1 MWSLISDPQKYV
13 TFQRGYLMFPW
24 LRSARLHR
32 VLSFAALFLLNVEHP
47 VAARAGVVRILEVV
61 HEEGDQAAAQ
71 HQPAAEQRTFEQTS
85 QTGWFPLQHMTWRGL
100 LKGSGGLSQA
110 PTRSRWRVSTWATH
124 TSRLCRWRWSWP
136 AAGRKCMWSCRGSSP
151 APCRSSRTSA
161 SHPWAQGLDL
171 HSLLFALQR
180 WKVRWGWNISAM
192 EPTMWI
198 LLSCGWVYLGGHGCF
213 PEGWMGCGGGKPSHH
228 LPDYQLEQRQSKVI

>member
-1 MWSLISDPQKYV
+1 MSKKKCTEFAWLNSPQHGGNPRSKAAAARSFPVCSLMWSLISDPQKYV

-85 QTGWFPLQHMTWRGL
+85 HTGWFPCNTWH
-100 LKGSGGLSQA
+100 GGGCWKA
-110 PTRSRWRVSTWATH
+110 
-124 TSRLCRWRWSWP
+124 P
-136 AAGRKCMWSCRGSSP
+136 AASARHPP
-151 APCRSSRTSA
+151 AA
-161 SHPWAQGLDL
+161 D
-171 HSLLFALQR
+171 
-180 WKVRWGWNISAM
+180 
-192 EPTMWI
+192 E
-198 LLSCGWVYLGGHGCF
+198 
-213 PEGWMGCGGGKPSHH
+213 E
-228 LPDYQLEQRQSKVI
+228 